1 MRCSIFQ
8 EFCVAKP
15 TTSRRESVVFETKT
29 TLTTFPIEG
38 FGKCNHHRRREKV
51 VGTSSRKEEDQE
63 TKASKRKRSSS
74 SSSSSSSQS
83 SAFKTA
89 SLVASSPALLM
100 EFPERANSALET
112 LDYQNTLNPAV
123 SELSLDAFRL
133 AAENPEAA
141 AVIALAALIVVP
153 KAIEQIGKKIVLPV
167 GALFILYG
175 ALSHP
180 DFVAGTAGWAVAHP
194 KAIAFVAIG
203 VLALQLSPFIIIALL
218 LAVIFNISNV
228 VPDELNPLF
237 PKGVKEN
244 ISEVKKDA
252 RIVREALAPVERSFS
267 ELENF
272 KNEVQTQKQQARKA
286 RLAREERRKRE
297 EKEAREKPLKLA
309 RLEKKAAEEEL
320 ERRRNAV
327 EKAARRVGD
336 VTRCVSL
343 PTPEEKARCVDK
355 NHRVSW

>member
-1 MRCSIFQ
+1 
-8 EFCVAKP
+8 
-15 TTSRRESVVFETKT
+15 
-29 TLTTFPIEG
+29 
-38 FGKCNHHRRREKV
+38 
-51 VGTSSRKEEDQE
+51 
-63 TKASKRKRSSS
+63 
-74 SSSSSSSQS
+74 
-83 SAFKTA
+83 
-89 SLVASSPALLM
+89 M

-194 KAIAFVAIG
+194 TAIAFVAIG

-237 PKGVKEN
+237 PKDLCLVG
-244 ISEVKKDA
+244 S
-252 RIVREALAPVERSFS
+252 
-267 ELENF
+267 
-272 KNEVQTQKQQARKA
+272 
-286 RLAREERRKRE
+286 
-297 EKEAREKPLKLA
+297 LK
-309 RLEKKAAEEEL
+309 
-320 ERRRNAV
+320 
-327 EKAARRVGD
+327 
-336 VTRCVSL
+336 
-343 PTPEEKARCVDK
+343 
-355 NHRVSW
+355 SWIL

>member
-1 MRCSIFQ
+1 MRCCSIVVQRHQ
-8 EFCVAKP
+8 ELCCVATKP
-15 TTSRRESVVFETKT
+15 TTTTTSR
-29 TLTTFPIEG
+29 TFLPE
-38 FGKCNHHRRREKV
+38 GKCNHRRRRREKV
-51 VGTSSRKEEDQE
+51 VVGTMSSRKEEDQE
-63 TKASKRKRSSS
+63 TNASRRRKRSSS
-74 SSSSSSSQS
+74 A
-83 SAFKTA
+83 AFKTA

-112 LDYQNTLNPAV
+112 LDHQNTNPAV

-133 AAENPEAA
+133 AAENPEAT
-141 AVIALAALIVVP
+141 AVIALAALLVVP

-194 KAIAFVAIG
+194 TAIAFVAIG

-218 LAVIFNISNV
+218 LTVIFNISNV

-237 PKGVKEN
+237 PKDVKEN
-244 ISEVKKDA
+244 IREVKKDA
-252 RIVREALAPVERSFS
+252 RIAREALAPVERSFS

-309 RLEKKAAEEEL
+309 RLEKKAAEEES

-327 EKAARRVGD
+327 EKVARRVGD

>member
-1 MRCSIFQ
+1 
-8 EFCVAKP
+8 
-15 TTSRRESVVFETKT
+15 
-29 TLTTFPIEG
+29 
-38 FGKCNHHRRREKV
+38 
-51 VGTSSRKEEDQE
+51 
-63 TKASKRKRSSS
+63 
-74 SSSSSSSQS
+74 
-83 SAFKTA
+83 
-89 SLVASSPALLM
+89 M

-180 DFVAGTAGWAVAHP
+180 DFVAGTAGWVVAHP

-237 PKGVKEN
+237 PKDVKEN
-244 ISEVKKDA
+244 IREVKKDA
-252 RIVREALAPVERSFS
+252 RIAREALAPVERSFS

-286 RLAREERRKRE
+286 RLAREERQKRE

>member
-1 MRCSIFQ
+1 MMRCSIIVQQQ
-8 EFCVAKP
+8 ELCCVATKP
-15 TTSRRESVVFETKT
+15 TTT
-29 TLTTFPIEG
+29 TSLTFLPEG
-38 FGKCNHHRRREKV
+38 FGKCNHHRRRRREKV
-51 VGTSSRKEEDQE
+51 VGTKSSRKEEDQE
-63 TKASKRKRSSS
+63 TNASRRRKRSSS
-74 SSSSSSSQS
+74 SFASLHSS

-112 LDYQNTLNPAV
+112 LDHQNTNPAV

-133 AAENPEAA
+133 AAENPEAT
-141 AVIALAALIVVP
+141 AVIALAALLVVP

-194 KAIAFVAIG
+194 TAIAFVAIG

-218 LAVIFNISNV
+218 LTVIFNISNV

-237 PKGVKEN
+237 PKDVKEN
-244 ISEVKKDA
+244 IREVKKDA
-252 RIVREALAPVERSFS
+252 RIAREALAPVERSFS

-309 RLEKKAAEEEL
+309 RLKKAAEEES
-320 ERRRNAV
+320 ERQRNAV
-327 EKAARRVGD
+327 EKVARRVGD

>member
-1 MRCSIFQ
+1 MRCSIIVQQQ
-8 EFCVAKP
+8 ELCCVATKP
-15 TTSRRESVVFETKT
+15 TTT
-29 TLTTFPIEG
+29 TSLTFLPEG
-38 FGKCNHHRRREKV
+38 FGKCNHHRRRRREKV
-51 VGTSSRKEEDQE
+51 VGTKSSRKEEDQE
-63 TKASKRKRSSS
+63 TNASRRRKRSSS
-74 SSSSSSSQS
+74 SFASLHSS

-112 LDYQNTLNPAV
+112 LDHQNTNPAV

-133 AAENPEAA
+133 AAENPEAT
-141 AVIALAALIVVP
+141 AVIALAALLVVP

-194 KAIAFVAIG
+194 TAIAFVAIG

-218 LAVIFNISNV
+218 LTVIFNISNV

-237 PKGVKEN
+237 PKDVKEN
-244 ISEVKKDA
+244 IREVKKDA
-252 RIVREALAPVERSFS
+252 RIAREALAPVERSFS

-309 RLEKKAAEEEL
+309 RLKKAAEEES

-327 EKAARRVGD
+327 EKVARRVGD